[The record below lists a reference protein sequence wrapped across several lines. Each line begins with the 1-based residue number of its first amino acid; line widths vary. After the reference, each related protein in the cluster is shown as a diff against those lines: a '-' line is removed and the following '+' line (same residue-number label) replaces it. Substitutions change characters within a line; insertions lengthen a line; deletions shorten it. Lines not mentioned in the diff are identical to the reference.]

1 MGRPLNKKYFGNRN
15 IGTSGTSADDK
26 IGGTAVASVTL
37 DPANLGAYT
46 TRPTTTFSDPD
57 LLAEG
62 GVRATGSVTSQ
73 VNIITAFAG
82 TMTGYTTGD
91 IVTIGNGTRFT
102 VTANG
107 GGTITGATITDRGSY
122 PYASG
127 ALPTGAQTVTNVT
140 VANPAATGATFA
152 VNYNAKEVLITN
164 QGSGYSHSTDA
175 TVTFSQSVL
184 ALSVNM
190 LVDSGIIGTSG
201 NQENA
206 ITMTAYLTGG
216 SAVLV
221 DIIKQVSTN
230 RYKVTDGTRTGIIKL
245 VAKAS
250 GSLLAGEANIIATDS
265 SSKTYYVTKLT
276 AHKATLTRAT
286 GGSGWEFET
295 GAAVAWTMNGT
306 SGTKAYSTQPYLATG
321 VNVQIANT

>member
-15 IGTSGTSADDK
+15 IGSLSTTADNG
-26 IGGTAVASVTL
+26 IGGTGVASVTL
-37 DPANLGAYT
+37 DPTSLGAYT

-73 VNIITAFAG
+73 VNIITTFGG
-82 TMTGYTTGD
+82 TMSNYTTGD
-91 IVTIGNGTRFT
+91 IVTIGNGTLFT
-102 VTANG
+102 ITAVAG
-107 GGTITGATITDRGSY
+107 SITGATITERGSY
-122 PYASG
+122 PYAAG

-140 VANPAATGATFA
+140 VANPSATGATFT
-152 VNYNAKEVLITN
+152 VNYNAKEVLIIN
-164 QGSGYSHSTDA
+164 QGSGYTNASDA
-175 TVTFSQSVL
+175 SVTFTQSVA

-190 LVDSGIIGTSG
+190 LVDSGIVGTAG

-206 ITMTAYLTGG
+206 ISMTAYLTGG

-221 DIIKQVSTN
+221 DIIKQVSTT
-230 RYKVTDGTRTGIIKL
+230 RYKVTDGTRTGIVKL

-250 GSLLAGEANIIATDS
+250 GSLAAGEANIIATDA

-286 GGSGWEFET
+286 GGSGWEFAS
-295 GAAVAWTMNGT
+295 GAAIAWTMNGT
-306 SGTKAYSTQPYLATG
+306 SGTKAYQSQPYLASG